1 MHGRAHA
8 LANTH
13 EHQQYPEDR
22 ALRATSRLNCQ
33 AAQTL
38 GQQTK
43 LLLYPR
49 PPASPGPAPALVH
62 GPLEIQLLRLREV
75 ALATTSLGHDPEE
88 RDYGPVPLP
97 APRLDGQR
105 RGQQTRRLET
115 SRRLTGSDL
124 T

>member
-1 MHGRAHA
+1 MRGRAHA

-22 ALRATSRLNCQ
+22 TLRATSTAFCQ
-33 AAQTL
+33 AALTL

-43 LLLYPR
+43 LLLHPR

-62 GPLEIQLLRLREV
+62 GPLEIQLLRLREM
-75 ALATTSLGHDPEE
+75 ALATMSLGHAPEQ
-88 RDYGPVPLP
+88 RDCGPLPLP
-97 APRLDGQR
+97 APRLDRQR

-115 SRRLTGSDL
+115 PRRLTGPDS